1 MTRTT
6 TERPNKIEPARSNAA
21 LRVHAIW
28 PNSRANGPG
37 RRFVIWV
44 QGCSLGCPGCFN
56 PETHAFND
64 GTLIPIPELFAQ
76 IEACGDSI
84 EGITVSGGEPFQQI
98 EGVAELLRAVKA
110 HTDLSV
116 IVFTGF
122 DQDEAA
128 SQTDWPKE
136 LWPGLIDVLISG
148 RYDASHRLAR
158 GLQGSSNKRIQFL
171 TDRYRA
177 SDLVQVPE
185 AEILIGEGGTMI
197 GSGIDPVRFAR

>member
-1 MTRTT
+1 MRRFKTKPLNVT
-6 TERPNKIEPARSNAA
+6 NPARNTSS
-21 LRVHAIW
+21 LRIHAVL

-37 RRFVIWV
+37 CRFVIWV

-56 PETHAFND
+56 PETHAFNG
-64 GTLIPIPELFAQ
+64 GTLIPIPELSAQ

-84 EGITVSGGEPFQQI
+84 EGITMSGGEPLQQI
-98 EGVAELLRAVKA
+98 EGLAELLRTVKA

-122 DQDEAA
+122 DPDEAA
-128 SQTDWPKE
+128 SQADWPKDI
-136 LWPGLIDVLISG
+136 WSGLIDVLISG

-171 TDRYRA
+171 TDRYRP

-185 AEILIGEGGTMI
+185 AEIVIGEDGAMI
-197 GSGIDPVRFAR
+197 GSGIDPVRLAR